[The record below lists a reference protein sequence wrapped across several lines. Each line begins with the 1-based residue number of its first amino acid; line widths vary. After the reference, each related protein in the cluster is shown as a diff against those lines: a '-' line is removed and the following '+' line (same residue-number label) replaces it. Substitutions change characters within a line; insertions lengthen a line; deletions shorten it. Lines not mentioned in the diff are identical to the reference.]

1 MGKDYFVPFSEYG
14 EDKFEEKHSKFT
26 GRLWR
31 VESAEQAVAR
41 VKHCLLYTSRCV

>member
-31 VESAEQAVAR
+31 VESAGAGGGTGQTDA
-41 VKHCLLYTSRCV
+41 